1 MPENNNNTPRRLPQ
15 NPKYVAMETA
25 ATILVIIGAILAARH
40 VRMAVIAIIFVVAA
54 ILFLVSAVMNI
65 QNIKAQQNQMREL
78 ENKKQ
83 EDSGVVE
90 NSPKDSK

>member
-1 MPENNNNTPRRLPQ
+1 MSENNGNAPRKLPQ

-83 EDSGVVE
+83 EDSEVVE

>member
-1 MPENNNNTPRRLPQ
+1 MPENKDNAPRKLPQ
-15 NPKYVAMETA
+15 NPKYVAMESA

-40 VRMAVIAIIFVVAA
+40 VKMAVIAIIFVVAA

-65 QNIKAQQNQMREL
+65 QNIKAQQNQMKEL
-78 ENKKQ
+78 EEKKK
-83 EDSGVVE
+83 EESEVVE

>member
-1 MPENNNNTPRRLPQ
+1 MPENHDNTPRRLPQ